1 MLSVALESSYQL
13 LSYSTTSISSHIT
26 IILISSLK
34 HLKHHAQTISDL
46 TEELKCAKQKLSVVE
61 KEMNQMKIGNSKQ
74 MPVGAVATP
83 ISPKSQSPSSPS
95 PSPSASANANASSA
109 GGSGKISLLVAPMP
123 TKAASPFSVV
133 AVKKSVKKDTASSSS
148 STSSSSKADSSKSKK
163 IQEHNI

>member
-1 MLSVALESSYQL
+1 MLSVALDSFDL
-13 LSYSTTSISSHIT
+13 LLLYPTTSISSHIT

-74 MPVGAVATP
+74 MPVGAVAIP

-95 PSPSASANANASSA
+95 PSPSSSDNANASA
-109 GGSGKISLLVAPMP
+109 GGSGSGKKSLLVAPMP
-123 TKAASPFSVV
+123 TRAASPFSVV
-133 AVKKSVKKDTASSSS
+133 SVKKSVKKDT
-148 STSSSSKADSSKSKK
+148 SKVDSSKSKK
-163 IQEHNI
+163 IEEHNI

>member
-1 MLSVALESSYQL
+1 MLSVALDSFDL
-13 LSYSTTSISSHIT
+13 LLLYPTTSISSHIT

-95 PSPSASANANASSA
+95 PSPSPSSSDNANASA
-109 GGSGKISLLVAPMP
+109 GGSGSGKKSLLVAPMP
-123 TKAASPFSVV
+123 TRAASPFSVV
-133 AVKKSVKKDTASSSS
+133 SVKKSVKKDTSKVD
-148 STSSSSKADSSKSKK
+148 SSKVDSSKSKK
-163 IQEHNI
+163 IEEHNI